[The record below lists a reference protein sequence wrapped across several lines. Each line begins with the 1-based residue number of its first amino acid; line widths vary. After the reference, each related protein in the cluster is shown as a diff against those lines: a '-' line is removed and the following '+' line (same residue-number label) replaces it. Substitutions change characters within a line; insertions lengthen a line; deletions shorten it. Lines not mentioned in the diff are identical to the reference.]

1 MKNLHQLL
9 KSNKL
14 LVGAGAHD
22 GISAI
27 LAERTGFDL
36 IWASGFEIA
45 TSFGIPDASILT
57 MTEHLERT
65 NEMDRSVKLQVIAD
79 CNNGYGDSIN
89 AVNAIKQFERAGIA
103 GVCLE
108 DSLFPKRCS
117 FYSGFQRYL
126 ASPKQ
131 HALKIR
137 ACKDAQKSNE
147 FFLIA
152 RTEALIA
159 GNDMSDALSR
169 AEAYAQAGADAILV
183 HSKQKDPDEIITFSK
198 QWRMQTPLVAI
209 PTTYDSFSAKQLHLL
224 GYKIVIFANQGIRS
238 AIKAIEDNL
247 RLLISAGQASV
258 LREKMVS
265 IEDVSDLVNVN
276 SMKLTE
282 QKYSMPGEPNL

>member
-1 MKNLHQLL
+1 
-9 KSNKL
+9 
-14 LVGAGAHD
+14 
-22 GISAI
+22 
-27 LAERTGFDL
+27 
-36 IWASGFEIA
+36 
-45 TSFGIPDASILT
+45 
-57 MTEHLERT
+57 
-65 NEMDRSVKLQVIAD
+65 
-79 CNNGYGDSIN
+79 
-89 AVNAIKQFERAGIA
+89 
-103 GVCLE
+103 
-108 DSLFPKRCS
+108 
-117 FYSGFQRYL
+117 
-126 ASPKQ
+126 
-131 HALKIR
+131 
-137 ACKDAQKSNE
+137 
-147 FFLIA
+147 
-152 RTEALIA
+152 
-159 GNDMSDALSR
+159 MSDALSR